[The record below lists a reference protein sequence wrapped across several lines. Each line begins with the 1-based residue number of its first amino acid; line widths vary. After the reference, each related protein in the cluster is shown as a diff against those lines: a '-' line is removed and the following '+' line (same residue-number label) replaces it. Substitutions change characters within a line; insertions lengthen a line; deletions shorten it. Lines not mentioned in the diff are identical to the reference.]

1 MEHNI
6 ELNNLRDAVQAVVYN
21 WGEPNPPGLPPQTD
35 IVLAADC
42 VYFEPS
48 FPLLQATL
56 RDILGEN
63 TVCYFCF
70 KKRRRADFQFIKT
83 AKKMFDVTEV
93 QDNQD
98 KEVYARENIFLYVD
112 PLSHIVLC
120 DTDKESYEIRRKTSE
135 PSDFSSLLVS

>member
-1 MEHNI
+1 MLELMEHNI

-21 WGEPNPPGLPPQTD
+21 WGEPKPPGLPPQTD

-56 RDILGEN
+56 GDILGEN

-98 KEVYARENIFLYVD
+98 KEVYERENIFLYVHR
-112 PLSHIVLC
+112 LSNCGMRH
-120 DTDKESYEIRRKTSE
+120 
-135 PSDFSSLLVS
+135 